1 MMQGIRDSKI
11 MRRQILK
18 TNDYN
23 DKEISKK
30 HCRTYNDMLNSAQK
44 SEAKFSDSIFKD

>member
-44 SEAKFSDSIFKD
+44 SEAKFSDSIKD